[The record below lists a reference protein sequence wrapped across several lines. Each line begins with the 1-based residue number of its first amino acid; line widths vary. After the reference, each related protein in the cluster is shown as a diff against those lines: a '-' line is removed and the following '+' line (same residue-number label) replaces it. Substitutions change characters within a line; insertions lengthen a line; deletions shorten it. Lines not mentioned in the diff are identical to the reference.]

1 MINCWNK
8 LPKEM
13 VDYPSPDCFKSRLD
27 GVIVITKHKV
37 DFTLNQVTKGN
48 KVVSDMQKVKP
59 DELVSHFPLKKFF
72 FFFF

>member
-27 GVIVITKHKV
+27 AVIVITKHKV
-37 DFTLNQVTKGN
+37 DFTLNQVTEGN
-48 KVVSDMQKVKP
+48 KVVSDMQEVKP
-59 DELVSHFPLKKFF
+59 DELVSHSPLKKVPFF
-72 FFFF
+72 CK

>member
-27 GVIVITKHKV
+27 AVIAITKHKV
-37 DFTLNQVTKGN
+37 DFTVNQVVERIKG
-48 KVVSDMQKVKP
+48 VSDT
-59 DELVSHFPLKKFF
+59 
-72 FFFF
+72 

>member
-27 GVIVITKHKV
+27 AGIVVTKHKV
-37 DFTLNQVTKGN
+37 DFTLNQVTEGN
-48 KVVSDMQKVKP
+48 IVVSDMRELKP
-59 DELVSHFPLKKFF
+59 DELVSHYPLKKIFSL
-72 FFFF
+72 